1 MTKTTARK
9 PKKPS
14 KATKKPKPA
23 KASKATK
30 PAKTAKTTKAAKTAQ
45 ASKPVKPV
53 KPTKPAKAVRTPRAS
68 KPAPPASPPQPEPKE
83 NAGHALCDAAMRGDL
98 DTVKAAL
105 ALGAGLEAKGYA
117 DFTALAL
124 AARDGHEHVVRYLLD
139 QGAQVTSDALLVA
152 NMSSASTPRILGLLQ
167 LAQLRQVKP
176 TVGGLSAPDAQLLQA
191 AYSGDLAGLQAALQ
205 AGANP
210 GASDG
215 QDNAALRWAAR
226 WGHRDCVVAL
236 LDAGAGID
244 QESYTGWTAL
254 MEAVL
259 AGHEDLAAL
268 LVERGADVNASTF
281 AHASV
286 LYFARDVVQYAQDVA
301 GAQRIVAL
309 LEAHGAEY
317 AEPRSDDD

>member
-1 MTKTTARK
+1 MAKGTTPKATKPVKATKRIKPAKTTKTPK
-9 PKKPS
+9 PAKP
-14 KATKKPKPA
+14 AKKPKPV
-23 KASKATK
+23 K
-30 PAKTAKTTKAAKTAQ
+30 PAKTARAAEA
-45 ASKPVKPV
+45 A
-53 KPTKPAKAVRTPRAS
+53 R
-68 KPAPPASPPQPEPKE
+68 PAPPAPPPQREPAA
-83 NAGHALCDAAMRGDL
+83 NAGQALVDAAMRGDL

-139 QGAQVTSDALLVA
+139 QGAQVTNDALLVA
-152 NMSSASTPRILGLLQ
+152 NMSSQSTPRILGLLQ

-176 TVGGLSAPDAQLLQA
+176 STGGLSAPDAQLLQA

-226 WGHRDCVVAL
+226 WGHRACVTAL
-236 LDAGAGID
+236 LDAGAAVN
-244 QESYTGWTAL
+244 QASYTGWTAL

-259 AGHEDLAAL
+259 AGHADLVAL
-268 LVERGADVNASTF
+268 LIERGADVNARTF

-286 LYFARDVVQYAQDVA
+286 LYFARDVVQYAQDVPA
-301 GAQRIVAL
+301 AQRIVAL

-317 AEPRSDDD
+317 AAPSSDDD

>member
-1 MTKTTARK
+1 MAKQATRKT
-9 PKKPS
+9 KKPA
-14 KATKKPKPA
+14 KATKMPKPTKTPKPA
-23 KASKATK
+23 KAAKTPKATK
-30 PAKTAKTTKAAKTAQ
+30 TAGPARTARAAKAA
-45 ASKPVKPV
+45 V
-53 KPTKPAKAVRTPRAS
+53 
-68 KPAPPASPPQPEPKE
+68 PAPPAPPPQREPAA

-105 ALGAGLEAKGYA
+105 ALGASLEAKGYA

-139 QGAQVTSDALLVA
+139 HGAQVTSDAILVA
-152 NMSSASTPRILGLLQ
+152 NMSSQSTPRILGLMQ

-176 TVGGLSAPDAQLLQA
+176 STGGLSASNAQLLQA
-191 AYSGDLAGLQAALQ
+191 AYSGDLPALQAALQ

-215 QDNAALRWAAR
+215 QDNAALRWASR
-226 WGHRDCVVAL
+226 WGHRDCVTAL
-236 LDAGAGID
+236 LDAGAGVN
-244 QESYTGWTAL
+244 QASYTGWTAL

-259 AGHEDLAAL
+259 AGHEDLVAL
-268 LVERGADVNASTF
+268 LVERGADVNARTF

-286 LYFARDVVQYAQDVA
+286 LYFARDVVQYMEDVA
-301 GAQRIVAL
+301 AAERIVAL

-317 AEPRSDDD
+317 AAPSSDDD